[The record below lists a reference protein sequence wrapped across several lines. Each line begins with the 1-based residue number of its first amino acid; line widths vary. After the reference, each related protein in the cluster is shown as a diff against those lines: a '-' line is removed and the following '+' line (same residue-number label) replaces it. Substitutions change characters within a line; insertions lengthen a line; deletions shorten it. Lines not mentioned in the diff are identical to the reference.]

1 MQLSCLINMQFYSY
15 EFEEGSCGVKRF
27 LFQACSEA
35 LNTISDLFRVTH
47 CSYSFFLS
55 FFFGFPVVFL
65 ILFFCPNR
73 YTKYVRKFMEM
84 CAKCCCL
91 WFLLEISVKREY
103 LNPLG
108 FEYLP
113 GIITSQS
120 VEKAFLH
127 C

>member
-1 MQLSCLINMQFYSY
+1 
-15 EFEEGSCGVKRF
+15 
-27 LFQACSEA
+27 
-35 LNTISDLFRVTH
+35 
-47 CSYSFFLS
+47 
-55 FFFGFPVVFL
+55 
-65 ILFFCPNR
+65 
-73 YTKYVRKFMEM
+73 MEM

>member
-47 CSYSFFLS
+47 CSYSFF

-65 ILFFCPNR
+65 ILFFLP
-73 YTKYVRKFMEM
+73 K
-84 CAKCCCL
+84 
-91 WFLLEISVKREY
+91 
-103 LNPLG
+103 PL
-108 FEYLP
+108 
-113 GIITSQS
+113 
-120 VEKAFLH
+120 H
-127 C
+127 

>member
-55 FFFGFPVVFL
+55 FFL
-65 ILFFCPNR
+65 
-73 YTKYVRKFMEM
+73 
-84 CAKCCCL
+84 A
-91 WFLLEISVKREY
+91 FLLC
-103 LNPLG
+103 
-108 FEYLP
+108 F
-113 GIITSQS
+113 
-120 VEKAFLH
+120 
-127 C
+127 